1 LRADILRALE
11 PPVAPT
17 AQQQPIS
24 AQGQI
29 MQRLRDE
36 YCLAICTRFF
46 DTYEPL
52 FKKIGEADREK
63 RKHEFLES
71 MTDTLRLS
79 SALAVQY
86 PKVAAFFGHKMRTLP
101 FALGHDWYRPH
112 RAMKLRETEDH
123 ADGLGP
129 KEIGVQGKLLD
140 LVIEPLLLRRGD
152 QDGKHYDK
160 QKVLHQAVV
169 WVVPDADLATT
180 GGTPESTVA
189 LPQPDRASTAIARP
203 ATPETPPED
212 EDGNISC
219 TTPPLNPVRDPKRRK
234 RLSRKEKPI
243 QAQPTAY
250 GQGGAPSKLE
260 GTSVES
266 KNIPS
271 AADAVKKREA
281 PFSHNTPF
289 KNTAAWNS
297 VEPNAKSQARS
308 SIDNNQTVLEQRCG
322 EQSNTTHHPSNTSSN
337 TQPEQA
343 KNKRK
348 IEDGASQEQ
357 SLHGDTITVELP
369 KKRVVS
375 LTTIRTTRN

>member
-1 LRADILRALE
+1 
-11 PPVAPT
+11 
-17 AQQQPIS
+17 
-24 AQGQI
+24 

-52 FKKIGEADREK
+52 LKRIGEADLEK
-63 RKHEFLES
+63 RKHELLELV
-71 MTDTLRLS
+71 TDTLRLS

-86 PKVAAFFGHKMRTLP
+86 PKVAVFFGHRMLTHR

-140 LVIEPLLLRRGD
+140 LVIEPLLLRYGD

-160 QKVLHQAVV
+160 KKVLHPAVV
-169 WVVPDADLATT
+169 WVVPDADLDTT
-180 GGTPESTVA
+180 DETPESTVV
-189 LPQPDRASTAIARP
+189 LPHPDRASTAISHP
-203 ATPETPPED
+203 ATPETPPQD
-212 EDGNISC
+212 EDGHMSC

-234 RLSRKEKPI
+234 RLSRKEKSS

-250 GQGGAPSKLE
+250 GQGDARSVLE

-266 KNIPS
+266 KNTPS
-271 AADAVKKREA
+271 AADAAKKREA
-281 PFSHNTPF
+281 QFSHNTPL
-289 KNTAAWNS
+289 KDTAAWNS

-308 SIDNNQTVLEQRCG
+308 SINKNQTLPEQRYG
-322 EQSNTTHHPSNTSSN
+322 EQSDTMHYPSSTSSN

-348 IEDGASQEQ
+348 SADGASQEQ
-357 SLHGDTITVELP
+357 SLDGDTIIVEVP
-369 KKRVVS
+369 KKKVVS
-375 LTTIRTTRN
+375 LTTPWTTRR